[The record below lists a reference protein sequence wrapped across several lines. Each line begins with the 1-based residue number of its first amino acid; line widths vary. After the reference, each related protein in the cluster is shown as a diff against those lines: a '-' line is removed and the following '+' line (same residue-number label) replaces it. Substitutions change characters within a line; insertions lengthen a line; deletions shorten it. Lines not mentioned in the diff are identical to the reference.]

1 MFKTRSSLAMI
12 PEMSKSAYEFENTT
26 QYRSHLK
33 KTMAYLKDKIFSY
46 HYVLDIGAKNPLTDA
61 IENQLSQ
68 KICNTDGDLDGNFI
82 MPIRIY
88 GVIIYSHTIEHQF
101 NPLHTLERL
110 KPVMDLHTRLYILL
124 PERGKLLWCK
134 GHFHEIDEYRMG
146 LLLERAGMQIISK
159 TKQKIWRDWWF
170 YLTGI
175 KPLMRLFFE
184 YHAIYEVKL
193 KN

>member
-1 MFKTRSSLAMI
+1 MI

-33 KTMAYLKDKIFSY
+33 KTMRYLKDKITRNCLI
-46 HYVLDIGAKNPLTDA
+46 LDLGGRNPLSDKM
-61 IENQLSQ
+61 ELELDCNV
-68 KICNTDGDLDGNFI
+68 CNTIGDLDAEFI
-82 MPIRIY
+82 YPLAHY
-88 GVIIYSHTIEHQF
+88 DAIIYSHTIEHQF
-101 NPLHTLERL
+101 NPLYTLQKLRL
-110 KPVMDLHTRLYILL
+110 VMSPETRLYILL

-146 LLLERAGMQIISK
+146 LLLERAGMQIITK

-170 YLTGI
+170 YFTGI

-184 YHAIYEVKL
+184 YHVIYEIKL
-193 KN
+193 K